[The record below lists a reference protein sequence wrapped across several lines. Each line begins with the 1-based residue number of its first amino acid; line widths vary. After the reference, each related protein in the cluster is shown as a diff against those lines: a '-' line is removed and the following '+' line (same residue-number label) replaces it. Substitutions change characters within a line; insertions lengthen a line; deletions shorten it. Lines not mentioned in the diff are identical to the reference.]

1 MQTDAAQP
9 AGAPGSE
16 LSQEHA
22 WLMQLCRQITG
33 DADSAEDLAQ
43 ETLLAAW
50 RQRAQLRDPARRRQ
64 WLAAIARNLCR
75 RWLRRRAANR
85 TLLPVWSADVTET
98 PGEFNLELELE
109 RDELAML
116 LDRALALLPAPTRE
130 LLIERYVHD
139 SPHAEAAARLGI
151 SPGAA
156 MKRIERGKLLLRRVL
171 TTELRPE
178 AQAYGLVEPDEGE
191 WQPTRIWCYC
201 CGRQRLLGRFIHAQ
215 GDFTLRC
222 PICSAEGANM
232 AFGIDLTL
240 FTGVKGYRSAL
251 SRLNNAAYDSY
262 APALGTGMARCFNCQ
277 RPTRLHIDA
286 SRSYPARLGADGPLL
301 FTACEHCRLQSNQVL
316 TGLTFTLPA
325 GQRFWRE
332 QSRIV
337 AMPVRHVSAGGRPA
351 LLVGF
356 ASLISAARLEALYD
370 QQTLALIQIDA
381 TKG

>member
-1 MQTDAAQP
+1 
-9 AGAPGSE
+9 
-16 LSQEHA
+16 
-22 WLMQLCRQITG
+22 
-33 DADSAEDLAQ
+33 
-43 ETLLAAW
+43 
-50 RQRAQLRDPARRRQ
+50 
-64 WLAAIARNLCR
+64 
-75 RWLRRRAANR
+75 
-85 TLLPVWSADVTET
+85 
-98 PGEFNLELELE
+98 
-109 RDELAML
+109 
-116 LDRALALLPAPTRE
+116 
-130 LLIERYVHD
+130 
-139 SPHAEAAARLGI
+139 
-151 SPGAA
+151 
-156 MKRIERGKLLLRRVL
+156 
-171 TTELRPE
+171 
-178 AQAYGLVEPDEGE
+178 
-191 WQPTRIWCYC
+191 
-201 CGRQRLLGRFIHAQ
+201 
-215 GDFTLRC
+215 
-222 PICSAEGANM
+222 M

-356 ASLISAARLEALYD
+356 ASLSSAARLEALYD